1 MMIALN
7 KKSQAIIEV
16 IIIHLE
22 GLNEY
27 ILWLSTQKDLDIC
40 QSKTKIA
47 TLWRRNI
54 MSVQSSRHPERLR
67 NVTVIYLAVVEI
79 FQGG

>member
-1 MMIALN
+1 MIALN

-27 ILWLSTQKDLDIC
+27 ILWLSTQKDLDIS
-40 QSKTKIA
+40 QWKTKIA
-47 TLWRRNI
+47 TLWRRTV
-54 MSVQSSRHPERLR
+54 MSVQSSRHPECLR
-67 NVTVIYLAVVEI
+67 NVTVIYLAAVEI

>member
-1 MMIALN
+1 M
-7 KKSQAIIEV
+7 
-16 IIIHLE
+16 
-22 GLNEY
+22 NEY

-47 TLWRRNI
+47 TLWRRTI

>member
-1 MMIALN
+1 MIALN

-47 TLWRRNI
+47 TLWRRTI
-54 MSVQSSRHPERLR
+54 MSVQCSRHPERLR
-67 NVTVIYLAVVEI
+67 NVTVIYLAAVEI